1 MALTQFTPSNKL
13 EQLHFTGTI
22 SKYEETVGNGNNSQT
37 KLLGFIYEL
46 LDLASG
52 YEIHL
57 LLLENNARPLRAG
70 LVDVDGLTV
79 SIRRRFKRTADG
91 QRSYS
96 APETVIYGTDIKN
109 K

>member
-1 MALTQFTPSNKL
+1 MALTQFTPTNKFDK
-13 EQLHFTGTI
+13 LHFTGTI
-22 SKYEETVGNGNNSQT
+22 AKYEETVGTGNNRQT
-37 KLLGFIYEL
+37 KQLGFIYEL

-57 LLLENNARPLRAG
+57 VLLENNARPLRAG

-96 APETVIYGTDIKN
+96 SPETVIYGTDIKN

>member
-13 EQLHFTGTI
+13 EQLNFTGTI
-22 SKYEETVGNGNNSQT
+22 SKYEETVGTGRNRQT
-37 KLLGFIYEL
+37 KQLGFIYEL
-46 LDLASG
+46 LDLESG

-57 LLLENNARPLRAG
+57 VLLESNARPLRAG

-79 SIRRRFKRTADG
+79 SIRRRFRRSADG
-91 QRSYS
+91 ERTYFS
-96 APETVIYGTDIKN
+96 PEVVIYGTDIKN

>member
-1 MALTQFTPSNKL
+1 MALTQFTPTNKFDK
-13 EQLHFTGTI
+13 LHFTGTI
-22 SKYEETVGNGNNSQT
+22 AKYEEIVGTGNNRQSKQ
-37 KLLGFIYEL
+37 LGFIYEL
-46 LDLASG
+46 LDLTSG

-57 LLLENNARPLRAG
+57 VLLESNARPLRAG

-79 SIRRRFKRTADG
+79 SIRRRFKRTSDG

>member
-1 MALTQFTPSNKL
+1 MALTQFTPTNKFDK
-13 EQLHFTGTI
+13 LHFTGTI
-22 SKYEETVGNGNNSQT
+22 AKYEEAVGSGNNRQT
-37 KLLGFIYEL
+37 KQLGFIYEL

-57 LLLENNARPLRAG
+57 VLLESNARPLRAG

-79 SIRRRFKRTADG
+79 SSRRHFKRTSDG

>member
-22 SKYEETVGNGNNSQT
+22 SKYEETVGSGNSRQT
-37 KLLGFIYEL
+37 KQLGFIYEL
-46 LDLASG
+46 LDLDSG

-57 LLLENNARPLRAG
+57 VLLESNARPLRSG

-79 SIRRRFKRTADG
+79 SIRRRFKRTSDN
-91 QRSYS
+91 QRTYFT
-96 APETVIYGTDIKN
+96 PETVIYGTDIKN